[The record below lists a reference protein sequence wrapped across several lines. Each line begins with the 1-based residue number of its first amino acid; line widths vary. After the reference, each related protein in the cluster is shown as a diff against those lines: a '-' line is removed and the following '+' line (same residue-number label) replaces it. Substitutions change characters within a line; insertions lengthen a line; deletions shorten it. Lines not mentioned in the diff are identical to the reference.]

1 MYKIKRGIYEFE
13 ESLVKGFYKAK
24 VDNYLYFGSGNCDSS
39 FHCQYSSLAGYLFF
53 CREICIMITH
63 KPGEGST
70 QRK

>member
-39 FHCQYSSLAGYLFF
+39 FHCQYSSLAGQPPFL
-53 CREICIMITH
+53 
-63 KPGEGST
+63 PGNMYYDYP
-70 QRK
+70 